1 MNDDVKAYLELCKA
15 QLAGFPRPAGTPDWY
30 PQEYGVLNGSIFDRP
45 PDGKSEAEDPEVD
58 VLRAKV
64 LHMEAIVDALRDRV
78 FSGDSGG
85 IYDDTELGGL
95 NGTHP

>member
-15 QLAGFPRPAGTPDWY
+15 QLAGFPRPAGAPDWH

-64 LHMEAIVDALRDRV
+64 LHMEVIVDALRDRV
-78 FSGDSGG
+78 YAGG
-85 IYDDTELGGL
+85 SPRNYNTEP
-95 NGTHP
+95 NQED

>member
-1 MNDDVKAYLELCKA
+1 M
-15 QLAGFPRPAGTPDWY
+15 
-30 PQEYGVLNGSIFDRP
+30 LNGSIFDRP

-78 FSGDSGG
+78 YAGGDSGG
-85 IYDDTELGGL
+85 IYNTEP
-95 NGTHP
+95 NQED

>member
-15 QLAGFPRPAGTPDWY
+15 QLAGFPRPAGAPDWY

-78 FSGDSGG
+78 YAGGESGG
-85 IYDDTELGGL
+85 IYNTEA
-95 NGTHP
+95 NQED